1 MSEKVASVQGGGGL
15 QESLARWTEN
25 KKMLCGSGLLRVTVC
40 ILIGKLGLELFL
52 LQTCIKYCP
61 PSLQ

>member
-1 MSEKVASVQGGGGL
+1 MSEKVASVQGGEL

-25 KKMLCGSGLLRVTVC
+25 KKEMLCGSRLLHVTVC
-40 ILIGKLGLELFL
+40 ILIGKLGLELYL
-52 LQTCIKYCP
+52 LQTCIKCCP